1 MAGSILVSSITLDSD
16 NTFSILSNTGTTLF
30 QTDANG
36 YPQAYL
42 ANGIFNMSGTT
53 LSVNSN
59 NFGGYKILGQIAT
72 TANAIANVYVVP
84 STSYTALNSITVCN
98 GTPNAV
104 VFDLA
109 VRPTSEALAT
119 KHYFIRGLT
128 IPAADTLV
136 LEPGITLPANSI
148 LAANTTGA
156 NAASSAAGVSVH
168 AYGVELV

>member
-16 NTFSILSNTGTTLF
+16 NTFSIKSNTGTTLF
-30 QTDANG
+30 STNNAGVPQMFIANG
-36 YPQAYL
+36 V
-42 ANGIFNMSGTT
+42 FTMSGQQ
-53 LSVNSN
+53 LAVNSISY
-59 NFGGYKILGQIAT
+59 GGYKILGQIAT
-72 TANAIANVYVVP
+72 TANSIANVYVVP
-84 STSYTALNSITVCN
+84 STSYTSLNSITVCN
-98 GTPNAV
+98 GTANAV
-104 VFDLA
+104 VFDLI

-119 KHYFIRGLT
+119 KHYLIRGLT
-128 IPAADTLV
+128 IPAADTLI

>member
-16 NTFSILSNTGTTLF
+16 NTFSIKSNTGTTLF
-30 QTDANG
+30 STNNAGVPQMYIANG
-36 YPQAYL
+36 V
-42 ANGIFNMSGTT
+42 FTMSGQQ
-53 LSVNSN
+53 LAVNSN
-59 NFGGYKILGQIAT
+59 SFAGYKILGQIAT
-72 TANAIANVYVVP
+72 TANSIANVYVVP
-84 STSYTALNSITVCN
+84 STSYTSLNSITVCN
-98 GTPNAV
+98 GTANAV
-104 VFDLA
+104 VFDLV

-119 KHYFIRGLT
+119 KHYLIKGLT
-128 IPAADTLV
+128 IPAADTLI

>member
-1 MAGSILVSSITLDSD
+1 MAGSILVSSVTLDSD
-16 NTFSILSNTGTTLF
+16 NTFSIKSNTGATLF
-30 QTDANG
+30 QTDVNG
-36 YPQAYL
+36 VPQLYL
-42 ANGIFNMSGTT
+42 ANGIFTMSGQQ
-53 LSVNSN
+53 LAVNTN
-59 NFGGYKILGQIAT
+59 NFGGYKILGQITT

-84 STSYTALNSITVCN
+84 ATSYTSLNSITVCN
-98 GTPNAV
+98 GTSNAV

-119 KHYFIRGLT
+119 KHYLIRGLT

-136 LEPGITLPANSI
+136 LEPGITLPANAI

-156 NAASSAAGVSVH
+156 NAAASAAGVSVH

>member
-16 NTFSILSNTGTTLF
+16 NTFSIKSNTGTTLF
-30 QTDANG
+30 QTDVNG

-53 LSVNSN
+53 LSVNTN
-59 NFGGYKILGQIAT
+59 NYGGYKILGQIAT
-72 TANAIANVYVVP
+72 TANSIANVYVVP

-104 VFDLA
+104 VFDLV
-109 VRPTSEALAT
+109 VRPTTETLAA
-119 KHYFIRGLT
+119 KHYLVKGIT

-136 LEPGITLPANSI
+136 LDPGITLPANAI